1 MGETDMLISVLLGL
15 SLATAVHAGIGFP
28 LPSEDIGC
36 GTLSQKIGGCPTIHG
51 QIGEGTVAIVG
62 SDSQASH
69 GSGGNGAPDRGRGDV
84 APDPDAWNEE
94 QARANGNYHG
104 VYEVV
109 NPATPPRVVTLNDI
123 ANFAPAVEG
132 NHMEP
137 NGWIVVGLDTNFYS
151 DAGPRVVEG
160 SLLGQPAA
168 VRFTPVAWR
177 WAYGDGAS
185 KSSTS
190 PGASWASLNLREFDP
205 TPTSHVFAAPG
216 SYAIDLT
223 VEYSAEYQFAGTG
236 WVGIAGTIELPANRI
251 VATASDANTVLVNR
265 DCRQNP
271 GGPGC

>member
-1 MGETDMLISVLLGL
+1 MSADETTGR
-15 SLATAVHAGIGFP
+15 A
-28 LPSEDIGC
+28 
-36 GTLSQKIGGCPTIHG
+36 
-51 QIGEGTVAIVG
+51 
-62 SDSQASH
+62 
-69 GSGGNGAPDRGRGDV
+69 GSGGGSGRGGSG
-84 APDPDAWNEE
+84 APDPDAWNEQRE
-94 QARANGNYHG
+94 AEARARGNHRDRF
-104 VYEVV
+104 EIV
-109 NPATPPRVVTLNDI
+109 NPLTPPTVVSINDL
-123 ANFAPAVEG
+123 ASFAPAVGG

-177 WAYGDGAS
+177 WTYGDRTS

-236 WVGIAGTIELPANRI
+236 WVAIAGTVELPANRI

>member
-1 MGETDMLISVLLGL
+1 
-15 SLATAVHAGIGFP
+15 
-28 LPSEDIGC
+28 
-36 GTLSQKIGGCPTIHG
+36 
-51 QIGEGTVAIVG
+51 
-62 SDSQASH
+62 
-69 GSGGNGAPDRGRGDV
+69 
-84 APDPDAWNEE
+84 
-94 QARANGNYHG
+94 
-104 VYEVV
+104 
-109 NPATPPRVVTLNDI
+109 
-123 ANFAPAVEG
+123 
-132 NHMEP
+132 
-137 NGWIVVGLDTNFYS
+137 VVGLDTNFYS

-177 WAYGDGAS
+177 WTYGDGTS

-236 WVGIAGTIELPANRI
+236 WVAIAGTVALPANRI

>member
-1 MGETDMLISVLLGL
+1 MRYLALGRVALIVALLAAPTPASTAGAPCNADSIRLGQCPSPTTSITNGGVQLRAGVETRSN
-15 SLATAVHAGIGFP
+15 
-28 LPSEDIGC
+28 
-36 GTLSQKIGGCPTIHG
+36 
-51 QIGEGTVAIVG
+51 
-62 SDSQASH
+62 
-69 GSGGNGAPDRGRGDV
+69 GSGGNGGPGWGRGDA
-84 APDPDAWNEE
+84 APDPGAWNEE
-94 QARANGNYHG
+94 QARANGNYRG

-109 NPATPPRVVTLNDI
+109 SPATPPRVVTLNDI
-123 ANFAPAVEG
+123 ANFAPAVGG

-151 DAGPRVVEG
+151 DAAPRVVEG

-177 WAYGDGAS
+177 WIYGDGTS
-185 KSSTS
+185 KFSTS

-236 WVGIAGTIELPANRI
+236 WVAIAGTIELPANRI

>member
-1 MGETDMLISVLLGL
+1 MLIRAALLASVLSLYSAVLPAAVPIPCSSASDKLGPCPSSSGSL
-15 SLATAVHAGIGFP
+15 GDGLATIRAEAGTY
-28 LPSEDIGC
+28 S
-36 GTLSQKIGGCPTIHG
+36 K
-51 QIGEGTVAIVG
+51 
-62 SDSQASH
+62 
-69 GSGGNGAPDRGRGDV
+69 GSGGNGSPGQGPGDV

-94 QARANGNYHG
+94 QARANGNYRG

-109 NPATPPRVVTLNDI
+109 SPATPPRGVTLNDI
-123 ANFAPAVEG
+123 ANFAPAVGG

-177 WAYGDGAS
+177 WTYGDGAS

-190 PGASWASLNLREFDP
+190 PGASWASLNVREFDP

-236 WVGIAGTIELPANRI
+236 WVAIAGTVELPANRI